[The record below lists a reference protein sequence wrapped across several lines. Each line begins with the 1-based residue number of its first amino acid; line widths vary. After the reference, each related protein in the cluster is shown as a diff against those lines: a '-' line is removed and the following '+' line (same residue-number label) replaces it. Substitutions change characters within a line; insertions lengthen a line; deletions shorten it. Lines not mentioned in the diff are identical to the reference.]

1 MYMQKKT
8 YVVPSFD
15 VFELE
20 GEPILSGADSFT
32 ENLPTDKEVE
42 DSDPNDM
49 NTQKKQYGFNS
60 APWE

>member
-1 MYMQKKT
+1 MQKKV

-32 ENLPTDKEVE
+32 ENLNPDNKDEE
-42 DSDPNDM
+42 NEEPIGS
-49 NTQKKQYGFNS
+49 QKKQYGFNS

>member
-1 MYMQKKT
+1 MQKKV

-32 ENLPTDKEVE
+32 ENLNPDNTDEE
-42 DSDPNDM
+42 NEEPIGS
-49 NTQKKQYGFNS
+49 QKKQYGFSS